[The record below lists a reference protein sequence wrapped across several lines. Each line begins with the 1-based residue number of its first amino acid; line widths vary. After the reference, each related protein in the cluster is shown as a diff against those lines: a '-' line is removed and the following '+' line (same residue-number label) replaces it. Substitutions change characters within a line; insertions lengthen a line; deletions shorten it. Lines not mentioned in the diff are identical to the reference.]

1 MISHFPPVVLMQNP
15 QIRSSSTMSI
25 SRTPIPSW
33 TVKERAYV
41 AFAVVAAALAAS
53 GVIRLGW
60 IAYLAVR
67 KNSTTA
73 GEVIW

>member
-1 MISHFPPVVLMQNP
+1 M
-15 QIRSSSTMSI
+15 
-25 SRTPIPSW
+25 
-33 TVKERAYV
+33 

-67 KNSTTA
+67 KNSTTT